1 VQSVFLRLRQAGD
14 QRPAAVVISSS
25 RCQNLAVQGG
35 WAVRL
40 LQLISALVLLAPGAH
55 AEKRVALVIGNGA
68 YRNVTQLPNPRNDAS
83 DIAASLTRL
92 NFSVSIVMDGTF
104 DDMRRALLQFG
115 REAVGATWQ

>member
-1 VQSVFLRLRQAGD
+1 
-14 QRPAAVVISSS
+14 
-25 RCQNLAVQGG
+25 
-35 WAVRL
+35 VRL